1 MKRKLTFRKREEVS
15 SYCGAYD
22 IVRRL
27 IKGLNSLATGDER
40 M

>member
-1 MKRKLTFRKREEVS
+1 MKGMLTFCNREEVS

-22 IVRRL
+22 IVRSL
-27 IKGLNSLATGDER
+27 IKGLNSSATGDER